1 MIPYAICILIGVVI
15 GVAYFSN
22 TPYEPTTLE
31 EELADAAVKYCEY
44 RRMNRMESFQR
55 AAWDDYVAVAEEI
68 TMVLHHEARQT
79 ATPAPGGY
87 VEPGAQPSPRQ
98 PDRHACLTGT
108 PTPR

>member
-1 MIPYAICILIGVVI
+1 MTHILCFLAGGLVI
-15 GVAYFSN
+15 GAIIRSA
-22 TPYEPTTLE
+22 PYSPETLSE
-31 EELADAAVKYCEY
+31 RLADAAVKYCEY